1 MDNAWLRMGYGKMTE
16 ERETAARYS
25 LALEARR
32 TRCENRQTS
41 GSRLSRLRRMIAR
54 ALAAGCRRF
63 LAHCACIVDSVDFAA
78 ERELRAASLL
88 QPHLIGRDVA
98 RLQLLTAE
106 EIDLVQH
113 LPAAG
118 ISLADLLERKD
129 QDPARNMGFKN
140 FLLRS
145 LPDQMRARGPARQ
158 RELERVRKLIT
169 ELIVGPRNTESAS
182 ATSA

>member
-41 GSRLSRLRRMIAR
+41 SSRLSRLRRMIAR

-78 ERELRAASLL
+78 
-88 QPHLIGRDVA
+88 
-98 RLQLLTAE
+98 
-106 EIDLVQH
+106 VQ
-113 LPAAG
+113 
-118 ISLADLLERKD
+118 S
-129 QDPARNMGFKN
+129 
-140 FLLRS
+140 
-145 LPDQMRARGPARQ
+145 
-158 RELERVRKLIT
+158 IT
-169 ELIVGPRNTESAS
+169 SAS
-182 ATSA
+182 HLRDRGRPET